1 MLCFQIGKRNPSN
14 LCHVR
19 GDWGYAGDHDTV
31 KCRLQVMMALFE
43 LRLEKGKPLE
53 ACTYLLPKFISKWNI
68 EKGGVDD
75 MSQVLAHVL
84 NWCGPINPLQVMW
97 LRVTFVSCL
106 YNDWRIH
113 ELIETHDYLQSD
125 QCSSFY
131 KYQDKRQKVGKPF
144 VDFLCEAFD
153 ALEVPADLNKGA
165 SPQKRGGDEQG
176 SATLGEVSGNLE
188 HLRRATWNTERYI
201 EFRLDSSKKHKVCSF
216 SQLQAVGA
224 IDDPAIKRNKKVR
237 LSEESQDSQESN
249 VSDAS
254 RRRVDATRRWCAVCT
269 TSIRVGGSLSTV
281 HAAERA
287 TMQREL
293 LVHVFCAMYHC
304 VPNPQQKMVH
314 LKCHRCHALK
324 CGIHV
329 ENSFHR
335 YDVIVRKKV
344 LAVQ

>member
-1 MLCFQIGKRNPSN
+1 M
-14 LCHVR
+14 
-19 GDWGYAGDHDTV
+19 
-31 KCRLQVMMALFE
+31 
-43 LRLEKGKPLE
+43 
-53 ACTYLLPKFISKWNI
+53 
-68 EKGGVDD
+68 
-75 MSQVLAHVL
+75 
-84 NWCGPINPLQVMW
+84 
-97 LRVTFVSCL
+97 SCL

-269 TSIRVGGSLSTV
+269 TSIRVGGKLKHRSRRGEGYHAKRTASTCVLCHVPLCTEPPAKDGSLEVPQMSCFEMWHTC
-281 HAAERA
+281 
-287 TMQREL
+287 REL
-293 LVHVFCAMYHC
+293 L
-304 VPNPQQKMVH
+304 P
-314 LKCHRCHALK
+314 
-324 CGIHV
+324 
-329 ENSFHR
+329 
-335 YDVIVRKKV
+335 
-344 LAVQ
+344 